1 MVVGMVLRGRM
12 TACNAVEL
20 ELEGKKRRKGCM
32 FLIILCW
39 KEVRASIVCPPTLL
53 GLSVREL
60 GCDLYKKIP
69 FELEKSQVET

>member
-1 MVVGMVLRGRM
+1 
-12 TACNAVEL
+12 
-20 ELEGKKRRKGCM
+20 M